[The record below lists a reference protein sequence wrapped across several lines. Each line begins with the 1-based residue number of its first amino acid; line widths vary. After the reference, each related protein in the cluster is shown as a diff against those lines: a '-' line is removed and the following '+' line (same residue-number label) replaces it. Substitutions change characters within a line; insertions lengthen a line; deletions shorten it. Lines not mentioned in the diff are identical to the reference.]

1 VASPSADEIAPLAEC
16 SLTRV
21 RTVVEF
27 SASQSGERDVSELDH
42 LMANRNDDDKRT
54 HAMLQVLTHRVDH
67 GSSLNLSVPSPDKGT
82 DERLLLVIGGGRG
95 CLLKIDG
102 EVAGIWMPIRG
113 RLHLHS
119 AAGDSLVTPREI
131 LVTEPESRVCASGR
145 GNALWA
151 SLVGTSSAWRNALCD
166 AMDFPTGNPMLLPA
180 RHVADREFRRRAINL
195 VRLASSSNS
204 YLSASVATDLA
215 IALQQGF
222 ASSISRCPGRTFSQ
236 RRLVFVR
243 LQRVRNYIAAN
254 CHLDLDDSELAN
266 MANYSQWHFIR
277 LFRDAYQETPHAF
290 LLNQRLMRARRL
302 LDTSPLAITEI
313 ARASGFEN
321 RSVFSRLF
329 HKHFG
334 VTALSIRQNGNG
346 VYANGIRSGRKTASM
361 RGA

>member
-1 VASPSADEIAPLAEC
+1 MWQLI
-16 SLTRV
+16 
-21 RTVVEF
+21 
-27 SASQSGERDVSELDH
+27 
-42 LMANRNDDDKRT
+42 
-54 HAMLQVLTHRVDH
+54 THRLDH
-67 GSSLNLSVPSPDKGT
+67 GSSLNLAIAPGKGPD
-82 DERLLLVIGGGRG
+82 EHLVLVIGGGRG
-95 CLLKIDG
+95 CLLKLDG

-113 RLHLHS
+113 RLHLQS
-119 AAGDSLVTPREI
+119 AAGDSAVVSREV
-131 LVTEPESRVCASGR
+131 LVTEPESGVCASGR

-151 SLVGTSSAWRNALCD
+151 SLVGTPWAWRAALRD
-166 AMDFPTGNPMLLPA
+166 SMDFPADNPMLLPA
-180 RHVADREFRRRAINL
+180 RHAANREFRRKTIAL

-204 YLSASVATDLA
+204 HLSASIAIDLA
-215 IALQQGF
+215 SGLQEGF

-236 RRLVFVR
+236 RRLVFAR

-254 CHLDLDDSELAN
+254 CHLDLDDRELAK

-290 LLNQRLMRARRL
+290 LLIQRLMRARRL

-313 ARASGFEN
+313 AHASGFEN

-334 VTALSIRQNGNG
+334 VTALSIRQTGSG
-346 VYANGIRSGRKTASM
+346 FSAHGIRTGRRVGAT

>member
-1 VASPSADEIAPLAEC
+1 
-16 SLTRV
+16 
-21 RTVVEF
+21 
-27 SASQSGERDVSELDH
+27 
-42 LMANRNDDDKRT
+42 
-54 HAMLQVLTHRVDH
+54 MLQILTHRLDH
-67 GSSLNLSVPSPDKGT
+67 GSSLNLSIAPSGKGT
-82 DERLLLVIGGGRG
+82 DAHLVLVIGGGRG
-95 CLLKIDG
+95 CSLKIDG

-113 RLHLHS
+113 RLHLQS
-119 AAGDSLVTPREI
+119 ASGDSIVMPREI
-131 LVTEPESRVCASGR
+131 HVTEPESRACASGR

-151 SLVGTSSAWRNALCD
+151 SLIGTQCAWRAALRD
-166 AMDFPTGNPMLLPA
+166 TMDFPTCNPMLLPA
-180 RHVADREFRRRAINL
+180 RYMADREFRKRTITL

-204 YLSASVATDLA
+204 YLSANVAIDLA
-215 IALQQGF
+215 VRLQEGF
-222 ASSISRCPGRTFSQ
+222 ASSIARCPGRTFSQ

-254 CHLDLDDSELAN
+254 CHLDFDDRELAK

-277 LFRDAYQETPHAF
+277 LFRDAYEETPHAF
-290 LLNQRLMRARRL
+290 LLSQRLMRARRL

-334 VTALSIRQNGNG
+334 VTALSIRQTSCGIS
-346 VYANGIRSGRKTASM
+346 ACGIRSGRKVGSM

>member
-1 VASPSADEIAPLAEC
+1 LVHLDAE
-16 SLTRV
+16 
-21 RTVVEF
+21 
-27 SASQSGERDVSELDH
+27 G
-42 LMANRNDDDKRT
+42 
-54 HAMLQVLTHRVDH
+54 AMLQVLTRRLDH
-67 GSSLNLSVPSPDKGT
+67 GSSLNLSMAAPGSGI
-82 DERLLLVIGGGRG
+82 DEQLVLVIGGGRG
-95 CLLKIDG
+95 CSLRIDG

-113 RLHLHS
+113 RLLLQNPS
-119 AAGDSLVTPREI
+119 GDSMVIPREI
-131 LVTEPESRVCASGR
+131 LVTEPEGKVCASGR
-145 GNALWA
+145 GNALWV
-151 SLVGTSSAWRNALCD
+151 SLVGTSYAWRAALKD

-180 RHVADREFRRRAINL
+180 RYMADREFRRRTISM
-195 VRLASSSNS
+195 VRLASAGNS
-204 YLSASVATDLA
+204 FLSANVAIDLA
-215 IALQQGF
+215 GRLQEGF
-222 ASSISRCPGRTFSQ
+222 TSSISRCPGRTFSQ

-254 CHLDLDDSELAN
+254 CHLDLDDCELAK

-334 VTALSIRQNGNG
+334 VTALSIRQAGNGNSASG
-346 VYANGIRSGRKTASM
+346 MRAGRKA
-361 RGA
+361 G

>member
-1 VASPSADEIAPLAEC
+1 
-16 SLTRV
+16 
-21 RTVVEF
+21 
-27 SASQSGERDVSELDH
+27 
-42 LMANRNDDDKRT
+42 
-54 HAMLQVLTHRVDH
+54 MLQILTHRLDH
-67 GSSLNLSVPSPDKGT
+67 GSSLNLSMAPPGKGT
-82 DERLLLVIGGGRG
+82 DEHLALVIGGGRG

-102 EVAGIWMPIRG
+102 EAAGIWMPIRG
-113 RLHLHS
+113 RLHLQS
-119 AAGDSLVTPREI
+119 AAGDSMVTPREI

-145 GNALWA
+145 GNSLWA
-151 SLVGTSSAWRNALCD
+151 SLVGTSCAWRAALWD
-166 AMDFPTGNPMLLPA
+166 TINFPTGNPMLLPA
-180 RHVADREFRRRAINL
+180 RHIADREFRRRTIAL

-215 IALQQGF
+215 VGLQEGF
-222 ASSISRCPGRTFSQ
+222 ESSISRCPGRTFSQ

-254 CHLDLDDSELAN
+254 CHLDLDDRELAK

-290 LLNQRLMRARRL
+290 LLIQRLTRARRL

-329 HKHFG
+329 HKYFG
-334 VTALSIRQNGNG
+334 VTALSIRQTGG
-346 VYANGIRSGRKTASM
+346 GIAAYGIRSGRKVGSM
-361 RGA
+361 RRA

>member
-1 VASPSADEIAPLAEC
+1 
-16 SLTRV
+16 
-21 RTVVEF
+21 
-27 SASQSGERDVSELDH
+27 
-42 LMANRNDDDKRT
+42 
-54 HAMLQVLTHRVDH
+54 MLQILTHRLDH
-67 GSSLNLSVPSPDKGT
+67 GSSLNLSMAPPARGAS
-82 DERLLLVIGGGRG
+82 EQLALVIGGGRG
-95 CLLKIDG
+95 CLFKIDG
-102 EVAGIWMPIRG
+102 EAAGIWMPIRG
-113 RLHLHS
+113 RLHLQS
-119 AAGDSLVTPREI
+119 AAGDSMVTPREI
-131 LVTEPESRVCASGR
+131 LVTEPESRACASGR

-151 SLVGTSSAWRNALCD
+151 SLVGSPSAWRAALWGT
-166 AMDFPTGNPMLLPA
+166 MDFPTGNPMLLPA
-180 RHVADREFRRRAINL
+180 RHIADREFRRRTIAL

-215 IALQQGF
+215 VGLQERF

-236 RRLVFVR
+236 RRMVFVR

-254 CHLDLDDSELAN
+254 CHLDLDDRELAR

-290 LLNQRLMRARRL
+290 LLIQRLMRARRL

-334 VTALSIRQNGNG
+334 VTALSIRQTGSGTSVYGN
-346 VYANGIRSGRKTASM
+346 RSGQRPGQCRAIALH
-361 RGA
+361 RG

>member
-1 VASPSADEIAPLAEC
+1 
-16 SLTRV
+16 
-21 RTVVEF
+21 
-27 SASQSGERDVSELDH
+27 
-42 LMANRNDDDKRT
+42 
-54 HAMLQVLTHRVDH
+54 MLQILTHRLEH
-67 GSSLNLSVPSPDKGT
+67 GSCLNLSMAVP
-82 DERLLLVIGGGRG
+82 DEAADAHLVLVIGGGRG

-102 EVAGIWMPIRG
+102 EVAAIWMPIRG
-113 RLHLHS
+113 RLHLQS
-119 AAGDSLVTPREI
+119 AVGDSIVLPGEI
-131 LVTEPESRVCASGR
+131 QITEPESRVYASGR

-151 SLVGTSSAWRNALCD
+151 SLIGTQSAWRAALNGT
-166 AMDFPTGNPMLLPA
+166 MDLPTSNPMLLPV
-180 RHVADREFRRRAINL
+180 RSIADREFRRRTIAL

-204 YLSASVATDLA
+204 YLSANVAIDFVVRM
-215 IALQQGF
+215 QEGF
-222 ASSISRCPGRTFSQ
+222 ASSISRCPGRTFTQ

-254 CHLDLDDSELAN
+254 CHLDLDDRELAK

-290 LLNQRLMRARRL
+290 LMNQRLTRARRL

-334 VTALSIRQNGNG
+334 VTALSIRQT
-346 VYANGIRSGRKTASM
+346 GRETLSKSV
-361 RGA
+361 RR